1 MREPTEFGFGQG
13 KMDYNYSLEQP
24 VTLSYGSDALIR
36 KFCRLSDT
44 HILIHLP
51 TDTID

>member
-1 MREPTEFGFGQG
+1 MREPTEAGFGQG
-13 KMDYNYSLEQP
+13 KMDYTLEQP
-24 VTLSYGSDALIR
+24 VTLGCGSDALIR